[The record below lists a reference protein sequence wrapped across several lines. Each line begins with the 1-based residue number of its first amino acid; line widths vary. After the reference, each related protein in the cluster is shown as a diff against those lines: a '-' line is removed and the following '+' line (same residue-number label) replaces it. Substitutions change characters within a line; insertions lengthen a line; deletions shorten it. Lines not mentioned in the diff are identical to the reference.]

1 MKTITFIIFIFGV
14 FNNCLLAQVGCTDP
28 LASNYNSN
36 ATTNDGSCI
45 YQNAAVSP
53 ISSVLLSAAIQETSG
68 LLEWNNNLFTHNDN
82 TDTKIYKLNKTDGAI
97 IQDYSLNTI
106 QNIDWEEIAQDE
118 DYIYIGDFGNNATG
132 NRTNLKIYRIE
143 KNSLSTTPQITT
155 INFSY
160 SNQTNFSA
168 QTSNHTDFDCEAF
181 VVTSNGILLFTK
193 QWVSNNTNVYQ
204 LPKIP
209 GNHIA
214 NLLTTLNVSG
224 LITGAT
230 IKENLNLIALS
241 GYSNMLEPFVFLLYD
256 YTGFDFSTS
265 NKRKINISLPF
276 HQIEGISTTNGLEY
290 YLTNESFV
298 NDTFVNN
305 PQKLHKLSLD
315 LYLGN
320 YISSLSNTDFFETEE
335 KAVLTPNP
343 TDGELYL
350 KPSDKT
356 NQDYQIFDLH
366 GKLTKQGTSDGDK
379 INVNGLGKGLYFLK
393 LTQNRQVFKFL
404 KK

>member
-1 MKTITFIIFIFGV
+1 MKTITFIIFIFGI
-14 FNNCLLAQVGCTDP
+14 FNNYAIAQVGCTDP

-36 ATTNDGSCI
+36 AAINDGSCI

-53 ISSVLLSAAIQETSG
+53 ISSVLLSATIQETSG
-68 LLEWNNNLFTHNDN
+68 LIEWNNNLFTHNDN

-155 INFSY
+155 ITFSY
-160 SNQTNFSA
+160 SNQTDFSA

-193 QWVSNNTNVYQ
+193 QWVSNNTNVYL
-204 LPKIP
+204 LPKTP

-214 NLLTTLNVSG
+214 NLSTTLNVSG

-241 GYSNMLEPFVFLLYD
+241 GYNNSLEPFLFLLYD
-256 YTGFDFSTS
+256 YNGVNFSTS

-276 HQIEGISTTNGLEY
+276 HQIEGISTIDGLEY
-290 YLTNESFV
+290 YVTNESFV
-298 NDTFVNN
+298 SAPFVNV
-305 PQKLHKLSLD
+305 PQKLHKISLNSYLTDYINTLS
-315 LYLGN
+315 
-320 YISSLSNTDFFETEE
+320 SSNSFGTNE
-335 KAVLTPNP
+335 KAVLIPNP
-343 TDGELYL
+343 TDGELFL
-350 KPSDKT
+350 KFSDKV
-356 NQDYQIFDLH
+356 NQDYQIIDLH
-366 GKLTKQGTSDGDK
+366 GKLIKNGISNGDK
-379 INVNGLGKGLYFLK
+379 INVNDLEKGLYFLK
-393 LTQNRQVFKFL
+393 LTQSRQVFKFL